1 MQESSEVRMPETE
14 PSPSRLARLWRAI
27 LHGNEVNGPDRV
39 FRGITALFAV
49 LAVLALG
56 AMAWVMF
63 REAVPAIKQ
72 FGWGFITGTD
82 WDPVQDSFGALPFI
96 FGTIVSSILALVL
109 AVPVALGIAI
119 YLAELAPP
127 WLRRPLGF
135 LVELLAAIPSVIYG
149 LWGVLVLA
157 PWLRDSIQPFF
168 AKTLGF
174 LPFFEGT
181 PRGYGMMAGVLIL
194 AIMILP
200 TIASVSRDV
209 LEAVPDSIREGA
221 LALGTTRW
229 EMVRKAVL
237 PCAKS
242 GVVGAVILGLG
253 RALGET
259 MAVTMVIGNR
269 ADISFS
275 LFAPSHTLASVLANE
290 YAEASGDL
298 YHASLMEIALILFGV
313 TVVLNILARLL
324 IWRVGRVP
332 SGAGRA

>member
-1 MQESSEVRMPETE
+1 MREAQVSGTPEME
-14 PSPSRLARLWRAI
+14 PRQPWGRRLWRAI
-27 LHGNEVNGPDRV
+27 LHGREVNGPDRI
-39 FRGITALFAV
+39 FRLSTALFAGAAIV
-49 LAVLALG
+49 TLAAI
-56 AMAWVMF
+56 AWVMF
-63 REAVPAIKQ
+63 RESTPAFKQ
-72 FGWGFITGTD
+72 FGWRFLTGMD
-82 WDPVQDSFGALPFI
+82 WDPVQDSYGALPYI
-96 FGTIVSSILALVL
+96 YGTVISSILALLL

-119 YLAELAPP
+119 YLAELAPA

-135 LVELLAAIPSVIYG
+135 TVELLAAIPSVIYG
-149 LWGVLVLA
+149 LWGVFALA
-157 PWLRDSIQPFF
+157 PWLRDTIQPFF
-168 AKTLGF
+168 ANRLGF
-174 LPFFEGT
+174 LPFFQGT
-181 PRGYGMMAGVLIL
+181 PRGFGLMAGVLIL

-209 LEAVPDSIREGA
+209 LEAVPNSIREGA

-269 ADISFS
+269 PDISLS
-275 LFAPSHTLASVLANE
+275 LFNPAHTLASVLANE

-313 TVVLNILARLL
+313 TVLLNIVARLL

>member
-1 MQESSEVRMPETE
+1 MNQLSTPETD
-14 PSPSRLARLWRAI
+14 PTHPWMVRLWRAFI
-27 LHGNEVNGPDRV
+27 NGREVNGPDRI
-39 FRGITALFAV
+39 FRIVTALFAATAIV
-49 LAVLALG
+49 TLG
-56 AMAWVMF
+56 AMAWIMF
-63 REAVPAIKQ
+63 KESIPAMKQ
-72 FGWGFITGTD
+72 FGWRFISGLD
-82 WDPVQDSFGALPFI
+82 WDPVQDSFGALPYI
-96 FGTIVSSILALVL
+96 FGTVVSSLLALVL

-119 YLAELAPP
+119 YLAELAPT

-135 LVELLAAIPSVIYG
+135 VVELLAAIPSVIYG
-149 LWGVLVLA
+149 LWGVFVLS

-168 AKTLGF
+168 AKAFGWT
-174 LPFFEGT
+174 PFFEGT
-181 PRGYGMMAGVLIL
+181 PRGFGMMAGVLIL

-275 LFAPSHTLASVLANE
+275 LFSPSHTLASVLANE

-313 TVVLNILARLL
+313 TVLLNILARLL
-324 IWRVGRVP
+324 IWRVGRIP